1 MVRKLLSIVML
12 SLAIAFLAAPVTAS
26 LVPMSF
32 GFPTLV
38 QDHTLTV
45 FEKDSAVATNNEA
58 AAVSFPFSTSASAL
72 CGSTFG
78 GSAFP
83 TISQTSVQSQV
94 LNSCKFM
101 SENQHFAFAY
111 PFISIGGSPIPS
123 MGFL

>member
-12 SLAIAFLAAPVTAS
+12 SLALAVLAAPVTAS

-45 FEKDSAVATNNEA
+45 FEKDSAVATDESA
-58 AAVSFPFSTSASAL
+58 AAVSFPTTASDLTS
-72 CGSTFG
+72 STFG
-78 GSAFP
+78 SSFP
-83 TISQTSVQSQV
+83 TISQTAVQSQV
-94 LNSCKFM
+94 LNSVKFM
-101 SENQHFAFAY
+101 NENEHFAFAY
-111 PFISIGGSPIPS
+111 PFISIGGSPIPA

>member
-12 SLAIAFLAAPVTAS
+12 ALVIAFLAAPAAAA
-26 LVPMSF
+26 LVPMSW

-38 QDHTLTV
+38 QDHTLTA
-45 FEKDSAVATNNEA
+45 FEKDTAVATDNEA
-58 AAVSFPFSTSASAL
+58 AAVSFPSTASSL

-78 GSAFP
+78 SALP
-83 TISQTSVQSQV
+83 TITQTAVQSQM

-101 SENQHFAFAY
+101 QENQHFAFSY
-111 PFISIGGSPIPS
+111 PFLSIGGSPIPS

>member
-1 MVRKLLSIVML
+1 ML
-12 SLAIAFLAAPVTAS
+12 SLALAIIAMPATAS

-45 FEKDSAVATNNEA
+45 FEKDTAVATDNQA
-58 AAVSFPFSTSASAL
+58 AAVSFPTTASAL
-72 CGSTFG
+72 AGSTF

-83 TISQTSVQSQV
+83 TITQTCVQTQV

-101 SENQHFAFAY
+101 NENQHFAFAY
-111 PFISIGGSPIPS
+111 PFVSIGGSPVPS

>member
-12 SLAIAFLAAPVTAS
+12 SLALAIIAMPAVAS

-38 QDHTLTV
+38 QDHTLTS
-45 FEKDSAVATNNEA
+45 FEKDTAVATDNQA
-58 AAVSFPFSTSASAL
+58 AAVSFPDSASAL
-72 CGSTFG
+72 CSSTFG
-78 GSAFP
+78 SSFP
-83 TISQTSVQSQV
+83 TISQISEQSQV
-94 LNSCKFM
+94 LNSVKFM
-101 SENQHFAFAY
+101 NENEHFAFAY

>member
-12 SLAIAFLAAPVTAS
+12 SLALAVLAAPVTAS

-45 FEKDSAVATNNEA
+45 FEKDSAVATDEEA
-58 AAVSFPFSTSASAL
+58 AAVSFPTTASDLTS
-72 CGSTFG
+72 STF

-83 TISQTSVQSQV
+83 TITQTVVQSQV
-94 LNSCKFM
+94 LNSVKFM
-101 SENQHFAFAY
+101 NENEHFAFAY
-111 PFISIGGSPIPS
+111 PFISIGGSPIPA

>member
-12 SLAIAFLAAPVTAS
+12 SLALAVLAAPVTAS

-45 FEKDSAVATNNEA
+45 FEKDTAVATDEEA
-58 AAVSFPFSTSASAL
+58 AAVSFPTTASEL
-72 CGSTFG
+72 TGSTFG
-78 GSAFP
+78 SSFP
-83 TISQTSVQSQV
+83 TISQTAVQSQV
-94 LNSCKFM
+94 LNSVKFM
-101 SENQHFAFAY
+101 NENEHFAFAY
-111 PFISIGGSPIPS
+111 PFISIGGSPVPA

>member
-32 GFPTLV
+32 GFPQLV

-45 FEKDSAVATNNEA
+45 FEKDSAVATDNEA
-58 AAVSFPFSTSASAL
+58 AAVSF
-72 CGSTFG
+72 GG
-78 GSAFP
+78 GSASDLCGTTFGSSLP
-83 TISQTSVQSQV
+83 TISQTSVQSQL

-101 SENQHFAFAY
+101 NENQHFAFSY
-111 PFISIGGSPIPS
+111 PFVSIGGSPIPS

>member
-12 SLAIAFLAAPVTAS
+12 SLALAIIAMPAVAS

-45 FEKDSAVATNNEA
+45 FEKDSAVATDNEA
-58 AAVSFPFSTSASAL
+58 AAVAFPSTASSL
-72 CGSTFG
+72 CGSTF

-101 SENQHFAFAY
+101 NENEHFAFAY
-111 PFISIGGSPIPS
+111 PFVSIGGSPVPS

>member
-12 SLAIAFLAAPVTAS
+12 SLALAIIAMPAVAS

-45 FEKDSAVATNNEA
+45 FEKDSAVATDNEA
-58 AAVSFPFSTSASAL
+58 AAVSFPSTASSL
-72 CGSTFG
+72 CDSTF

-83 TISQTSVQSQV
+83 TITQTSVQSQV

-101 SENQHFAFAY
+101 NENQHFAFAY
-111 PFISIGGSPIPS
+111 PFISIGGSPIPA

>member
-12 SLAIAFLAAPVTAS
+12 SLALAIVAMPAAAS

-38 QDHTLTV
+38 QDHTLTA
-45 FEKDSAVATNNEA
+45 FEKDTAIATDDEA
-58 AAVSFPFSTSASAL
+58 ADISFPTTASAL
-72 CGSTFG
+72 AGSTFG
-78 GSAFP
+78 SSFP
-83 TISQTSVQSQV
+83 TITQTSVQSQV

-101 SENQHFAFAY
+101 NENQHFAFAY
-111 PFISIGGSPIPS
+111 PFVSIGGSPIPS

>member
-12 SLAIAFLAAPVTAS
+12 SLAIAFLAAPVAAS

-38 QDHTLTV
+38 QDHTLTA
-45 FEKDSAVATNNEA
+45 FEKDTAVATDNQA
-58 AAVSFPFSTSASAL
+58 AAVSFPTTASSL
-72 CGSTFG
+72 CGSTFA
-78 GSAFP
+78 SSFP
-83 TISQTSVQSQV
+83 TITQTSVQSQV

-101 SENQHFAFAY
+101 NENQHFAFAY
-111 PFISIGGSPIPS
+111 PFVSIGGSPIPS

>member
-12 SLAIAFLAAPVTAS
+12 SLALAVLAAPVTAS

-38 QDHTLTV
+38 QDHTLTA
-45 FEKDSAVATNNEA
+45 FEKDTAVATDEEA
-58 AAVSFPFSTSASAL
+58 AAVSFPGTASSL
-72 CGSTFG
+72 CDSTFG
-78 GSAFP
+78 SSFP

-101 SENQHFAFAY
+101 SENEHFAFAY
-111 PFISIGGSPIPS
+111 PFVSIGGSPIPS